1 MLFNSKIWIC
11 RSPTRADESA
21 MGAINRPLRLTEL
34 CCRRKESEMFLVKAS
49 FRTARF
55 IGSYVVA
62 NLQAA
67 MEYRVA
73 FIVQIITM
81 VANDG
86 LWLFFWWT
94 YFREFPLVN
103 GWQSSNII
111 VIWAV
116 AACGFG
122 IGMGVFGNAP
132 KLAALIMNGGLDA
145 YLGMPRNVLL
155 HVCISATDPT
165 AWGDFL
171 FGLSVFLLVL
181 HPTPL
186 QAALFLLLAMM
197 VALIFASFVI
207 ILGSTAFFLG
217 NTDGLTQQL
226 LGALITFSTYPMNI
240 FSGTVRL
247 LLFTVIPAGFI
258 SFVPLQLLKQF
269 TWLLL
274 GGMVGFTALIVAVAV
289 GIFSLGLRRYE
300 SGNLLGMQN

>member
-1 MLFNSKIWIC
+1 MFIV
-11 RSPTRADESA
+11 
-21 MGAINRPLRLTEL
+21 
-34 CCRRKESEMFLVKAS
+34 RKS

-122 IGMGVFGNAP
+122 IGMGMFGNTP

-171 FGLSVFLLVL
+171 FGLGVFLLVL

-186 QAALFLLLAMM
+186 QAPLFLLLAMV
-197 VALIFASFVI
+197 VALILASFVSY
-207 ILGSTAFFLG
+207 LGST
-217 NTDGLTQQL
+217 
-226 LGALITFSTYPMNI
+226 
-240 FSGTVRL
+240 
-247 LLFTVIPAGFI
+247 
-258 SFVPLQLLKQF
+258 
-269 TWLLL
+269 
-274 GGMVGFTALIVAVAV
+274 
-289 GIFSLGLRRYE
+289 
-300 SGNLLGMQN
+300 

>member
-1 MLFNSKIWIC
+1 MPIV
-11 RSPTRADESA
+11 RT
-21 MGAINRPLRLTEL
+21 
-34 CCRRKESEMFLVKAS
+34 S

-81 VANDG
+81 IANDS

-94 YFREFPLVN
+94 YFRQFPLLN

-132 KLAALIMNGGLDA
+132 KLAALIINGGLDA

-155 HVCISATDPT
+155 HVCISATDPA
-165 AWGDFL
+165 AWGDVIFAVGAYVL
-171 FGLSVFLLVL
+171 FL
-181 HPTPL
+181 HPDL
-186 QAALFLLLAMM
+186 LHIGLFALLALQ
-197 VALIFASFVI
+197 VALIFTAFVV
-207 ILGSTAFFLG
+207 ILGSMAFFVG
-217 NTDGLTQQL
+217 NTEGMTQQVF
-226 LGALITFSTYPMNI
+226 GALITFSTYPMSI
-240 FSGTVRL
+240 FTGVVRL
-247 LLFTVIPAGFI
+247 LLFTIVPAGFI
-258 SFVPLQLLKQF
+258 SFLPLQLLHQF
-269 TWLLL
+269 TWPLL
-274 GGMVGFTALIVAVAV
+274 GAMAGFTILIGGVALGV
-289 GIFSLGLRRYE
+289 FRLGLRRYE